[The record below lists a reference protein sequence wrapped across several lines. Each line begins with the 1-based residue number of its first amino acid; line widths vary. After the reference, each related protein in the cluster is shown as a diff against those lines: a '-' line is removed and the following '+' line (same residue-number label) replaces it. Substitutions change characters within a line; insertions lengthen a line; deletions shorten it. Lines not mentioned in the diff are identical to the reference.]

1 MATKYKPSKSAPR
14 EYTTRQMQEQ
24 IRVLQ
29 KEREEKRIQAE
40 YELTKKIHE
49 RIKELDEKLTK
60 ISGIVLEI
68 PIEMDTSQIS
78 TQMPV
83 GEIAF
88 TTCRICEFPVVW
100 GAQPPTNCGFCCA
113 NMKFF

>member
-1 MATKYKPSKSAPR
+1 
-14 EYTTRQMQEQ
+14 MQEQ

-49 RIKELDEKLTK
+49 RIKELDESLTK

-100 GAQPPTNCGFCCA
+100 GARPPTNCGFCCA